1 MTWEL
6 FNVGESILSDEFI
19 QLERTF
25 HELSVKGGD
34 SDEIDYR
41 NLGIGKS
48 LVWSDL
54 LNGHRTIIL
63 SEAGSGKTEEIRHA
77 AQKLRAEGKPA
88 FFMRLEHLSDDFDIA
103 FEEGSL
109 AEFEQWLASS
119 DEGWLFLDSVD
130 ESRLREP
137 LDFERAIRKI
147 GVRLTPAFQRVR
159 IVISGRGSAWRPVSD
174 LALCR
179 NHLKYSVPLVAPQ
192 DGEKTEVDATKSAQD
207 GFRIVALDDLG
218 EKQVNAFAKARG
230 ITSPKAFVDAIERA
244 DAWSMAARPD
254 DLNELVAF
262 WGQNQRIG
270 NRLELMQSS
279 IQRRLAERDE
289 NRAAAFPLSAADA
302 MVGARSVAAAA
313 TLANDS
319 TIRVPDGL
327 KNANGLPVAS
337 ILPDWDEKK
346 CSALLARPIFDEAI
360 YGTVRFHHRTV
371 REYLTAEWFK
381 SLLDRETSRRK
392 IESLFFRNQYGM
404 EVIVPTMRPV
414 LVWLILLDDKMCA
427 RARAISPELI
437 FEGGEPKVL
446 PVETRRQILLDVC
459 EKKRTGVAHGQMDDY
474 RAVQRFADK
483 DLANDVKSLLAKHG
497 HHKRL
502 AWFLLR
508 MVWQGELVEALP
520 ESKQIALDRKAE
532 QYARIAAF
540 RAVRAVGTPADIA
553 QVRESFRSEASALS
567 REWLAEL
574 IDDLPATETSIQW
587 LLDCITKLKPKARH
601 TVDGLP
607 RALDAFIQR
616 IDLDPLV
623 TLLNGLH
630 ALISKKPYV
639 ERRHCEISQRY
650 GWLIKSAAQ
659 AAERLIVARHP
670 AALSLPVLSILQHLP
685 AAQHFRDWDL
695 RDIRS
700 NIPSLISA
708 WPELNDAL
716 FWRGVRETR
725 RVRRKKRERVT
736 AFWQVSHFWS
746 YWHFSTDDFERILPE
761 IQRRELPDDQL
772 VALSLAY
779 RLYVDAKRPR
789 KWLNAL
795 KAEVKHCV
803 VLSEALQS
811 HLNPPPQSEQQR
823 RWRKQEREFERSSQR
838 RIADDAKRAQSWK
851 DLLQNEAEKLRNPNL
866 PKPTD
871 ISTWQHYLHEKMR
884 EKETHSGHWSDGN
897 WQSLKGEFGDEVA
910 QAFRDGVVAYW
921 RRFRPR
927 LRSEGKSQ
935 NRTMFGVIFGL
946 TGLSIEARETENWAV
961 GLNEVEADTAF
972 RYAMDELNGFP
983 DWMPALFSAHLDQM
997 TQLLLR
1003 EVDRDLRVET
1013 VKTGSHY
1020 VLADLSWSGTWAWP
1034 QIGEGILSRLT
1045 EREPKNMS
1053 NLGYMLN
1060 ILNGSTVGDAAIAR
1074 LAETRSTDRRLNHA
1088 ARWFAVWTGVEP
1100 ERAIPAISARIAT
1113 IRDANKKTTFAM
1125 QFITHLLGGRRSHA
1139 RVREA
1144 FRKPAHL
1151 KDLYTLMH
1159 HHIREKDDIHRAGTG
1174 VYSPA
1179 LRDDAQDGRN
1189 QLFSLLKEIPGKEA
1203 FLALVELS
1211 HLHPEPS
1218 SRPWMLHH
1226 AKTKAEQDADLSP
1239 WAISQTLEFQATMER
1254 TPTNHRELFDLVE
1267 MRFLD
1272 LKDNLEHGDSSISS
1286 ILKDVTQETE
1296 IRKYI
1301 GEWVRDRALGRYSIP
1316 QEEELADAKRPD
1328 FRVHGSGFD
1337 APVPVELKLADNWS
1351 GPELIERLENQ
1362 LCRDYL
1368 RDTRS
1373 NRGLFVLVYRGE
1385 KGRWE
1390 IPNVARKVDFSG
1402 LVRALEAHWTSI
1414 SGILAN
1420 VDDIRVIGI
1429 DLTHRSG

>member
-1 MTWEL
+1 M
-6 FNVGESILSDEFI
+6 SDEFI
-19 QLERTF
+19 ELERTF
-25 HELSVKGGD
+25 HELSIKGGD

-41 NLGIGKS
+41 KLGIGKS

-54 LNGHRTIIL
+54 LTEHRTIIL
-63 SEAGSGKTEEIRHA
+63 SEAGSGKTVEIRHA
-77 AQKLRAEGKPA
+77 AQRLRAEGKPA
-88 FFMRLEHLSDDFDIA
+88 FFMRLEHLADDFDIA
-103 FEEGSL
+103 FEEGTL

-137 LDFERAIRKI
+137 LDFERAVRKI

-179 NHLKYSVPLVAPQ
+179 DHLKYAVPPVAPQ
-192 DGEKTEVDATKSAQD
+192 DGEKTEADAIKPMED
-207 GFRIVALDDLG
+207 GFRIIALDDLG

-230 ITSPKAFVDAIERA
+230 ITNPKPFVDAIERA

-262 WGQNQRIG
+262 WDQNQRIG

-279 IQRRLAERDE
+279 IRRRLAERDE

-302 MVGARSVAAAA
+302 MAGARSVAAAA
-313 TLANDS
+313 TMANDS

-346 CSALLARPIFDEAI
+346 CGALLARPIFDEAI

-381 SLLDRETSRRK
+381 GLLDRETSRRK

-404 EVIVPTMRPV
+404 DVIVPTMRPV
-414 LVWLILLDDKMCA
+414 LVWLILLDDKICV
-427 RARAISPELI
+427 RALSISPELI

-459 EKKRTGVAHGQMDDY
+459 EKKRAGTAHGHTDDY

-483 DLANDVKSLLAKHG
+483 DLADDVKSLLAKHG
-497 HHKRL
+497 RHERL

-532 QYARIAAF
+532 QYTRTAAI
-540 RAVRAVGTPADIA
+540 RAVRAVGAPADLA
-553 QVRESFRSEASALS
+553 QVRDSFRSEASALS

-574 IDDLPATETSIQW
+574 IDDLPATDDSIQW
-587 LLDCITKLKPKARH
+587 LLDCITKLKPKGRH

-607 RALDAFIQR
+607 RALDAFIER
-616 IDLDPLV
+616 VKLDPLV
-623 TLLNGLH
+623 ALLTGLH
-630 ALISKKPYV
+630 TLIGKKPHV

-670 AALSLPVLSILQHLP
+670 AALSLPVLSILQNLP

-725 RVRRKKRERVT
+725 RVRKKKKERVT

-746 YWHFSTDDFERILPE
+746 YWHFTPDDFERILPE
-761 IQRRELPDDQL
+761 IQRRELLDDQL

-779 RLYVDAKRPR
+779 RLYIDAKRPR
-789 KWLNAL
+789 KWLTAL
-795 KAEVKHCV
+795 KTQVRHSA
-803 VLSEALQS
+803 VLGEALQS
-811 HLNPPPQSEQQR
+811 HLNPPPPTDEER
-823 RWRKQEREFERSSQR
+823 RWKKREREYERSSQR
-838 RIADDAKRAQSWK
+838 RKAEEAKRAQSWK
-851 DLLQNEAEKLRNPNL
+851 DILASDVDKIRNPSL
-866 PKPTD
+866 PRPTD
-871 ISTWQHYLHEKMR
+871 ISTWQHYLHQKMR
-884 EKETHSGHWSDGN
+884 EIEPQSGHWSDGH
-897 WQSLKGEFGDEVA
+897 WQSLEGEFGKEIA

-921 RRFRPR
+921 RRYRPK
-927 LRSEGKSQ
+927 LRSEGKTH
-935 NRTMFGVIFGL
+935 NRTTLSVIFGL
-946 TGLSIEARETENWAV
+946 TGLSIEARETENWAI
-961 GLNEVEADTAF
+961 GLSEDEADTAF

-983 DWMPALFSAHLDQM
+983 DWMPALFAAYPEQM

-1013 VKTGSHY
+1013 VKTESHY
-1020 VLADLSWSGTWAWP
+1020 ILSDLSWSGTWAWS
-1034 QIGEGILSRLT
+1034 QIGEGIFSRLFQ
-1045 EREPKNMS
+1045 REPKNMS

-1060 ILNGSTVGDAAIAR
+1060 ILNGSVVGDFAIAR
-1074 LAETRSTDRRLNHA
+1074 LAEAKSTDRRLNHA

-1100 ERAIPAISARIAT
+1100 ERAIPAISERVAT
-1113 IRDANKKTTFAM
+1113 IRDANKQTTFAM
-1125 QFITHLLGGRRSHA
+1125 QFITHLLGGRRSDA

-1144 FRKPAHL
+1144 FRKPGHL

-1159 HHIREKDDIHRAGTG
+1159 RYIREKDDIYRAGTG

-1239 WAISQTLEFQATMER
+1239 WAISQTLEFQTTMER
-1254 TPTNHRELFDLVE
+1254 TPANHRELFDLVE
-1267 MRFLD
+1267 LRFLD

-1286 ILKDVTQETE
+1286 ILKSVTQETE
-1296 IRKYI
+1296 VRKYI
-1301 GEWVRDRALGRYSIP
+1301 GEWVRERALGRYSIP

-1337 APVPVELKLADNWS
+1337 GPVPVELKLADNWS
-1351 GPELIERLENQ
+1351 GPDLIERLENQ
-1362 LCRDYL
+1362 LCGDYL

-1373 NRGLFVLVYRGE
+1373 NRGLFVLVYRGQ
-1385 KGRWE
+1385 KGGWE
-1390 IPNVARKVDFSG
+1390 VPSLAHKVGFLG
-1402 LVRALEAHWTSI
+1402 LVQALETRWAAI
-1414 SGILAN
+1414 ADRFDN
-1420 VDDIRVIGI
+1420 VDDVRVIGI
-1429 DLTHRSG
+1429 DLARRER